1 MVAQGS
7 PIAHASNCSHGED
20 RRGVYLVRIN
30 LILHTTRT
38 ARDTIQRNAA
48 RTYER
53 CEAAATS
60 ALHRAKKGSK
70 TDNYDNGDDADSE
83 VQSKHTSASDGRGHA
98 GARLGLWSQS

>member
-1 MVAQGS
+1 MVAQES
-7 PIAHASNCSHGED
+7 PIAYASNCSHGED

-38 ARDTIQRNAA
+38 ARDTIHQNAA

-53 CEAAATS
+53 CEAANTS

-83 VQSKHTSASDGRGHA
+83 VHRVNTLARRTDVGMRG
-98 GARLGLWSQS
+98 LG

>member
-1 MVAQGS
+1 MVVQES
-7 PIAHASNCSHGED
+7 PIAYVSNCSHGED

-38 ARDTIQRNAA
+38 ARDTIHRNAA

-53 CEAAATS
+53 CEAANTS

-70 TDNYDNGDDADSE
+70 TDNYDNGGDVDSE
-83 VQSKHTSASDGRGHA
+83 VYRVNTLACRT
-98 GARLGLWSQS
+98 GARLRLWSQS